1 MTKVILSLIIFIFSK
16 AFAFETSPVNNFKLQ
31 INTGLTRETLTTKA
45 SSSTNA
51 SSESFSQ
58 IELRPQAT
66 YFFTKNIAA
75 GAYYFQKSL
84 LADFNSS
91 GMGAYLRY
99 YYSGQSS
106 AFKYTLE
113 NKKIAETPTWAPYLQ
128 IGGKRESLEAETVSI
143 SFTGLDLALG
153 VDWHWTDDYFF
164 NFSANLTT
172 QLSGATRTLSSQ
184 SFMIGFG
191 KSLSF

>member
-31 INTGLTRETLTTKA
+31 INTGLTQETLNTKA
-45 SSSTNA
+45 SSTTTESTK
-51 SSESFSQ
+51 SFNQ
-58 IELRPQAT
+58 IEIKPQAT

-91 GMGAYLRY
+91 GIGAYLRY

-106 AFKYTLE
+106 VFKYTLE

-128 IGGKRESLEAETVSI
+128 IGGKRESLEAESLSI
-143 SFTGLDLALG
+143 SFNGLDLALG
-153 VDWHWTDDYFF
+153 VDWHWTEDYFF
-164 NFSANLTT
+164 NFSANLTN
-172 QLSGATRTLSSQ
+172 QFSGSTWTLSSQ
-184 SFMIGFG
+184 SFLIGFG
-191 KSLSF
+191 KALSF

>member
-1 MTKVILSLIIFIFSK
+1 MTRILLSLIFLISAK
-16 AFAFETSPVNNFKLQ
+16 ALAFETSPVNNFKLQ
-31 INTGLTRETLTTKA
+31 INTGVTRETLNSKA
-45 SSSTNA
+45 SSSTT
-51 SSESFSQ
+51 STSESFNQ
-58 IELRPQAT
+58 IEVRPQAT
-66 YFFTKNIAA
+66 YFFTRSIAA

-99 YYSGQSS
+99 YYSGQST
-106 AFKYTLE
+106 ALKYTLE

-128 IGGKRESLEAETVSI
+128 IGGKRETLEAETVSI

-164 NFSANLTT
+164 NFSANLTS
-172 QLSGATRTLSSQ
+172 QLSGTTRTLSSQ
-184 SFMIGFG
+184 SFLIGFG
-191 KSLSF
+191 KALSF

>member
-1 MTKVILSLIIFIFSK
+1 MKRILLTLIILFSFK
-16 AFAFETSPVNNFKLQ
+16 AFAFETAPSNNFKLQ
-31 INTGLTRETLTTKA
+31 INTGLTRETLNSKA
-45 SSSTNA
+45 SSNTTSK
-51 SSESFSQ
+51 SESFNQ
-58 IELRPQAT
+58 IEVRPQAT

-99 YYSGQSS
+99 YYSGQTT
-106 AFKYTLE
+106 AFKYTLD

-143 SFTGLDLALG
+143 SFTGLDLAIG

-164 NFSANLTT
+164 NLSANMTS
-172 QLSGATRTLSSQ
+172 QLSGNTRTLSTQ
-184 SFMIGFG
+184 AFLIGFG
-191 KSLSF
+191 KALSF